1 MTDTTTYGMIGPTA
15 EHCPFHTTS
24 SIQVNGLGADTV
36 VSNWNGQMAIGIVT
50 DDDLQSEL
58 DRLNGVRKTPEVQI
72 VEKETP
78 GRNEGDVNVPDSL
91 RQIIG
96 ETSVLEGRQS
106 ALALAEMFNIS
117 PASVSAYAKGAT
129 STATYDTPTK
139 SILSHINKSRQRSI
153 KKAQSKLNAALDG
166 ITPEKLESVNAKD
179 LSSIAKDMSV
189 VIRNLEPQKP
199 EGDGEDKNTPQFVIF
214 APQFRDERSFPT
226 MVVQE

>member
-1 MTDTTTYGMIGPTA
+1 MD
-15 EHCPFHTTS
+15 S
-24 SIQVNGLGADTV
+24 
-36 VSNWNGQMAIGIVT
+36 QMAIGIVS

-58 DRLNGVRKTPEVQI
+58 DRLNGVKPSPQ
-72 VEKETP
+72 VEIAEIEKP

-129 STATYDTPTK
+129 STASYDTPSK
-139 SILSHINKSRQRSI
+139 SIISHIKKSRQRAI
-153 KKAQSKLNAALDG
+153 KKAQSKLTTALDG
-166 ITPEKLESVNAKD
+166 ITPEKLENVSAKD
-179 LSSIAKDMSV
+179 LSAIAKDMSV
-189 VIRNLEPQKP
+189 VIRNLEPQQTG
-199 EGDGEDKNTPQFVIF
+199 EGDEGKNTPQFVIF